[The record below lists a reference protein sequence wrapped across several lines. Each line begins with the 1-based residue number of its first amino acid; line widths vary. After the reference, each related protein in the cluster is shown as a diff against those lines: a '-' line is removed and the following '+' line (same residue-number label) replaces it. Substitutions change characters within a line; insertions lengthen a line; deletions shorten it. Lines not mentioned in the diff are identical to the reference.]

1 MQAGLCVIG
10 AIVYSTPMAK
20 PKYKSDRRSGEKRSH
35 PKKVQRDRPPYSEQ
49 QRSDGDAQAT
59 KSKPPAA
66 PIAER
71 QIFEGARLAEKTGM
85 VLENPASD
93 DYALLDSGSGQKLE
107 RYGKITIVRP
117 EGQAIWLPKLD
128 KGHWQ
133 NADAIFTGDREE
145 EGTGRWK
152 FPKKDLGETWPL
164 KFDDLSYWGR
174 FTSFRH
180 VGVFPEQAAHW
191 FALQKAIQHAN
202 SPVRMLNLFGYT
214 GIASLVGARA
224 GAQVTHVDASKKAIG
239 WAIENQE
246 QAAMTQLPIRWI
258 CDDAVKFCEREVRR
272 GNKYDGIL
280 LDPPKYGRGPKGE
293 IWRLFEDLP
302 HLVDLTRELISS
314 DALFV
319 VLTSYS
325 IRSSFYAMHELMQ
338 EVYGDMGGTIESGEL
353 ILCTEHQK
361 RALSTSLYSRWINR
375 D

>member
-164 KFDDLSYWGR
+164 KFDDL
-174 FTSFRH
+174 
-180 VGVFPEQAAHW
+180 
-191 FALQKAIQHAN
+191 
-202 SPVRMLNLFGYT
+202 
-214 GIASLVGARA
+214 
-224 GAQVTHVDASKKAIG
+224 
-239 WAIENQE
+239 
-246 QAAMTQLPIRWI
+246 
-258 CDDAVKFCEREVRR
+258 
-272 GNKYDGIL
+272 
-280 LDPPKYGRGPKGE
+280 
-293 IWRLFEDLP
+293 
-302 HLVDLTRELISS
+302 
-314 DALFV
+314 
-319 VLTSYS
+319 
-325 IRSSFYAMHELMQ
+325 
-338 EVYGDMGGTIESGEL
+338 
-353 ILCTEHQK
+353 
-361 RALSTSLYSRWINR
+361 
-375 D
+375 